1 MTEKITKTFTITAN
15 EEMMGDIERFLA
27 CLHLFT
33 NWGHSSILA
42 LSQDGDGHDLVK
54 VEGEDFNPSKYR
66 VYADYISRFRPK
78 ERKVEIVDASLK
90 STDYISRFRPKERKV
105 EIVDES
111 LKSKNYIAYRDGE
124 WEEKYGHLYEN
135 EPQPWKEN

>member
-78 ERKVEIVDASLK
+78 ERKVEIVD
-90 STDYISRFRPKERKV
+90 
-105 EIVDES
+105 ES
-111 LKSKNYIAYRDGE
+111 LKSKDYIAYRDGE

>member
-90 STDYISRFRPKERKV
+90 SKG
-105 EIVDES
+105 
-111 LKSKNYIAYRDGE
+111 YIAYRDGE